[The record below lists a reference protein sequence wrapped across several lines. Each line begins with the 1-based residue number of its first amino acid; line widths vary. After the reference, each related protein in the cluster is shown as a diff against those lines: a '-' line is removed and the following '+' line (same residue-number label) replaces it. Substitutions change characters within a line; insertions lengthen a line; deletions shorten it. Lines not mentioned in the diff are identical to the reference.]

1 MPNSFVGAIIWIIK
15 TERVADFM
23 RRRKLFP
30 VAALMIFLILL
41 GIDTTRRAEPTFTV
55 IRGSAVI
62 SEHKSDKL
70 NINTAS
76 AEELCE
82 LPGIGKVLSER
93 IVGYRESHGNFAS
106 IEEITKVSG
115 IGEKKLA
122 AMRDLICAE

>member
-1 MPNSFVGAIIWIIK
+1 
-15 TERVADFM
+15 
-23 RRRKLFP
+23 
-30 VAALMIFLILL
+30 MIFLILL

-76 AEELCE
+76 AEELCD

-106 IEEITKVSG
+106 IEDITNVSG
-115 IGEKKLA
+115 IGKKKLA